1 MAASVYVIESHG
13 KNILNQRALREMQG
27 ENLQKEA
34 GAHVS
39 GIRRFVTRSFFE
51 DTLWMNCAEICK
63 LAKKQKSTT

>member
-13 KNILNQRALREMQG
+13 KKILNQRALREMQG

-39 GIRRFVTRSFFE
+39 GIRKFLT
-51 DTLWMNCAEICK
+51 
-63 LAKKQKSTT
+63 